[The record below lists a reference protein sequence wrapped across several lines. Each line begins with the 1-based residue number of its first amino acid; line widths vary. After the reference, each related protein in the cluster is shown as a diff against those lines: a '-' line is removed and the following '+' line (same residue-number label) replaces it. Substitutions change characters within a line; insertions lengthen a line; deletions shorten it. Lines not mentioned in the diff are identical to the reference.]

1 MSFMNQLL
9 ENLKKV
15 EFIVRLK
22 NILGV
27 DLADIN

>member
-9 ENLKKV
+9 ENFEKV

>member
-1 MSFMNQLL
+1 MNQLL